1 MVSGIFLNLR
11 ENHLKNNYSYLLL
24 IFFNLRY
31 NEKIEIFATFHLT
44 FYQICCSITDVVKQ
58 HVCIAQLDRALG
70 YGPRCRG
77 FESSCARDKS
87 CLNHSDSFFS
97 LSHCSPIYSS
107 TFSGV
112 SSLSR
117 TIVIMIMYLSTSF
130 NISFSNCDFI
140 FSGYACSRKCTL

>member
-1 MVSGIFLNLR
+1 M
-11 ENHLKNNYSYLLL
+11 
-24 IFFNLRY
+24 
-31 NEKIEIFATFHLT
+31 T

-77 FESSCARDKS
+77 FESSCARDRS
-87 CLNHSDSFFS
+87 CLNHSDSFFILSKPLYNSQILFIKKPGGAAISFIYIKCYS
-97 LSHCSPIYSS
+97 LLPRYSS

-117 TIVIMIMYLSTSF
+117 TIVIMIMYRRTSF
-130 NISFSNCDFI
+130 NISSSNCDFI
-140 FSGYACSRKCTL
+140 FSGYACTRKCTL